1 MASRAGARSR
11 VRLECATAAGE
22 YSSTCCCV
30 STLRPKARFGE
41 RERVPSCQSLLEY
54 SSAAAGALPPRIL
67 DVVLDPIRQGER
79 RRRIRAAWQRGK
91 HCTPTSVGLL
101 RRPAPSSRS
110 VGLLLGPAPHAWPNG
125 LPVRPGA
132 FAAFAAAFAAV
143 WLHLRV
149 SCCGTACS
157 TPRCHPRCLKP
168 CRHQRTTAA
177 KTLL

>member
-1 MASRAGARSR
+1 MNSMERASHRIASRAGARSR

-22 YSSTCCCV
+22 YSSTCCCL
-30 STLRPKARFGE
+30 STLRPKVRFGE

-101 RRPAPSSRS
+101 RRPAPSTCSVRLAHRSPCSPRRIRCVLCCVASRAC
-110 VGLLLGPAPHAWPNG
+110 VLLRHRMQHAAMPH
-125 LPVRPGA
+125 
-132 FAAFAAAFAAV
+132 
-143 WLHLRV
+143 
-149 SCCGTACS
+149 
-157 TPRCHPRCLKP
+157 CLKP

-177 KTLL
+177 RHRCEQ